1 VSQRTSGYPEPMQH
15 LIEQF
20 SQLPGVGIR
29 TAERFAFYIL
39 TAKKENTDRLADAV
53 RKTKESIRYCRQCF
67 NLSEKELCA
76 VCSNPSRDTQ
86 TLCIVGEP
94 KDIVALE
101 KSGAFNGLYHVLLGV
116 LSPLDG
122 IGPNDLKIPE
132 LLSRL
137 GAAADVREILLAT
150 TSDTEGE
157 ATAIYLAKALRPFK
171 IRITRLAQGV
181 PVGTELE
188 FADRATLMRAV
199 EARQEIR
206 A

>member
-1 VSQRTSGYPEPMQH
+1 VSRLGAGYPEPIQR

-20 SQLPGVGIR
+20 AQMPGVGVR

-39 TAKKENTDRLADAV
+39 TARKEDTDRLAEAI
-53 RKTKESIRYCRQCF
+53 RKTKDSIRYCRQCF

-76 VCSNPSRDTQ
+76 ICSDPTRDARM
-86 TLCIVGEP
+86 LCVVEEP
-94 KDIVALE
+94 KDIIALE
-101 KSGAFNGLYHVLLGV
+101 KSGVFSGHYHVLLGA

-137 GAAADVREILLAT
+137 GGPPGWTEVLLAT

-157 ATAIYLAKALRPFK
+157 ATAIYLTKALKPYKVRV
-171 IRITRLAQGV
+171 TRLAQGV

-188 FADRATLMRAV
+188 FADRATLMRAI
-199 EARQEIR
+199 EARQEVR

>member
-1 VSQRTSGYPEPMQH
+1 MSRLGAGYPEPMQR

-20 SQLPGVGIR
+20 SQMPGVGIR

-39 TAKKENTDRLADAV
+39 TARKEDTERLADAIK
-53 RKTKESIRYCRQCF
+53 KTKESIRYCRDCF
-67 NLSEKELCA
+67 NLSEKEICSVCA
-76 VCSNPSRDTQ
+76 DPTREPKMICV
-86 TLCIVGEP
+86 VEEP
-94 KDIVALE
+94 KDIIALE
-101 KSGAFNGLYHVLLGV
+101 KSGVYNGQYHVLLGA

-137 GAAADVREILLAT
+137 TTGKFTEVLLAT

-157 ATAIYLAKALRPFK
+157 ATAIYLTKALKPYKVRV
-171 IRITRLAQGV
+171 TRLAQGV

-188 FADRATLMRAV
+188 FADRATLMRAI

>member
-1 VSQRTSGYPEPMQH
+1 MSRLGAGYPEPMQR

-20 SQLPGVGIR
+20 AQMPGVGVR
-29 TAERFAFYIL
+29 TAERFAFYVL
-39 TAKKENTDRLADAV
+39 GARKDDTDRLADAIK
-53 RKTKESIRYCRQCF
+53 KTKESIRYCRDCF
-67 NLSEKELCA
+67 NLSEKESCSVCA
-76 VCSNPSRDTQ
+76 DPTRETGMICV
-86 TLCIVGEP
+86 VEEP
-94 KDIVALE
+94 KDIIALE
-101 KSGAFNGLYHVLLGV
+101 KSGVYNGQYHVLLGA

-137 GAAADVREILLAT
+137 TAGQFTEVLLAT

-157 ATAIYLAKALRPFK
+157 ATAIYLTKALKPYKVRV
-171 IRITRLAQGV
+171 TRLAQGV

-188 FADRATLMRAV
+188 FADRATLMRAI
-199 EARQEIR
+199 ETRQEIK

>member
-1 VSQRTSGYPEPMQH
+1 MSRQWTGYPEPMQH

-20 SQLPGVGIR
+20 SQMPGVGVR

-39 TAKKENTDRLADAV
+39 TARKEDTDRLSDSI
-53 RKTKESIRYCRQCF
+53 RRTKESIRYCRQCF
-67 NLSEKELCA
+67 NLSEKELCHI
-76 VCSNPSRDTQ
+76 CSDPTRESRMI
-86 TLCIVGEP
+86 CVVEEP
-94 KDIVALE
+94 KDIISLE
-101 KSGAFNGLYHVLLGV
+101 KSGVYHGQYHVLLGQ

-137 GAAADVREILLAT
+137 STNPFSEVLLAT

-157 ATAIYLAKALRPFK
+157 ATAIYLTKALKPYK
-171 IRITRLAQGV
+171 VKVTRLAQGV

-188 FADRATLMRAV
+188 FADRATLMRAI
-199 EARQEIR
+199 EARQEVR

>member
-1 VSQRTSGYPEPMQH
+1 VSRLGAGYPEPMQH

-20 SQLPGVGIR
+20 SQMPGVGVR

-39 TAKKENTDRLADAV
+39 GARKEDADRLSDAI
-53 RKTKESIRYCRQCF
+53 RKTRESIRYCRQCF
-67 NLSEKELCA
+67 NLSERELCA
-76 VCSNPSRDTQ
+76 VCADPTRESRMI
-86 TLCIVGEP
+86 CVVEEP
-94 KDIVALE
+94 KDIIALE
-101 KSGAFNGLYHVLLGV
+101 KSGVYHGQYHVLLGA

-137 GAAADVREILLAT
+137 TAGQFTEVLLAT

-157 ATAIYLAKALRPFK
+157 ATAIYLTKALKPYRVK
-171 IRITRLAQGV
+171 VTRLAQGV

-188 FADRATLMRAV
+188 FADRATLMRAI
-199 EARQEIR
+199 EARQEVR
-206 A
+206 S

>member
-1 VSQRTSGYPEPMQH
+1 MSRQRTGYPEPMQN

-20 SQLPGVGIR
+20 SQMPGVGVR

-39 TAKKENTDRLADAV
+39 TARKEDTDRLSDAI
-53 RKTKESIRYCRQCF
+53 RRTKESIRYCRQCF
-67 NLSEKELCA
+67 NLSEKEICHI
-76 VCSNPSRDTQ
+76 CSDPTRETGMI
-86 TLCIVGEP
+86 CVVEEP
-94 KDIVALE
+94 KDIIALE
-101 KSGAFNGLYHVLLGV
+101 KSGVYHGLYHVLLGA

-137 GAAADVREILLAT
+137 SANPITEAVLAT

-157 ATAIYLAKALRPFK
+157 ATAIYLTKALKPYK
-171 IRITRLAQGV
+171 IKVTRLTQGV

-188 FADRATLMRAV
+188 FADRATLMRAI
-199 EARQEIR
+199 ETRQEVR

>member
-1 VSQRTSGYPEPMQH
+1 VSRLGAGYPEPMQH

-20 SQLPGVGIR
+20 SQMPGVGIR

-39 TAKKENTDRLADAV
+39 GARKEDTDRLSDAI

-76 VCSNPSRDTQ
+76 VCADPNRDPNM
-86 TLCIVGEP
+86 LCVIEEP
-94 KDIVALE
+94 KDIIALE
-101 KSGAFNGLYHVLLGV
+101 KAGVYQGQYHVLLGA

-137 GAAADVREILLAT
+137 GTGHYTEVLLAT

-157 ATAIYLAKALRPFK
+157 ATAIYLTKALKPYK
-171 IRITRLAQGV
+171 VKVTRLAQGV
-181 PVGTELE
+181 PVGIELE
-188 FADRATLMRAV
+188 FTDRATLMRAI
-199 EARQEIR
+199 ETRQEIK

>member
-1 VSQRTSGYPEPMQH
+1 MSRLGAGYPEPMQR

-20 SQLPGVGIR
+20 SQMPGVGVR

-39 TAKKENTDRLADAV
+39 TARKDDTERLADAIK
-53 RKTKESIRYCRQCF
+53 KTKESIRYCRDCF
-67 NLSEKELCA
+67 NLSEKEICSVCA
-76 VCSNPSRDTQ
+76 DPTREPRMICV
-86 TLCIVGEP
+86 VEEP
-94 KDIVALE
+94 KDIIALE
-101 KSGAFNGLYHVLLGV
+101 KSGVYNGQYHVLLGA

-132 LLSRL
+132 LLARL
-137 GAAADVREILLAT
+137 TAGKFTEVLLAT

-157 ATAIYLAKALRPFK
+157 ATAIYLTKALKPYKLRV
-171 IRITRLAQGV
+171 TRLAQGV

-188 FADRATLMRAV
+188 FADRATLMRAI
-199 EARQEIR
+199 ETRQEIK